1 MEMGGTAEGACLGEL
16 PRVALMPSIRTRPH
30 LPAKPVL
37 KTSDRFSES
46 QKFGIRNAQEQP
58 DNLFRKMPPEQKQLL
73 FDERKVQCP

>member
-1 MEMGGTAEGACLGEL
+1 MGGTTEGACLGEL

-46 QKFGIRNAQEQP
+46 QNVGIRNARNNQTISSG
-58 DNLFRKMPPEQKQLL
+58 R
-73 FDERKVQCP
+73 CPLSKSSCSSTKGKFNAPS